1 MEMFGE
7 NILQILQMDA
17 LMDKVKEKKPRRTIK
32 VRLDPEPPMPVEAVR
47 PAEPPKPKELER
59 PLEKQ
64 EPKIIREYYT
74 TIREVPKVVTKVIRK
89 RAAPKKRKARKPK
102 K

>member
-1 MEMFGE
+1 MHV
-7 NILQILQMDA
+7 LQMDA
-17 LMDKVKEKKPRRTIK
+17 LMDKVTEKKPKRRTIK
-32 VRLDPEPPMPVEAVR
+32 VKLDPEPPMPVEAVK
-47 PAEPPKPKELER
+47 PVEAPKPKEVES
-59 PLEKQ
+59 PVEKE

-74 TIREVPKVVTKVIRK
+74 TIREVPKVITKVIRK